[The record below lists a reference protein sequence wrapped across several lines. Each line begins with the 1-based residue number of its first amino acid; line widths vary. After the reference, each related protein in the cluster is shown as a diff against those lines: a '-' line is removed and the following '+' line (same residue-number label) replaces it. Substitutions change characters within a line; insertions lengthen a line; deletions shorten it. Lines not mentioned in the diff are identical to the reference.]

1 MNHIK
6 WIDFNPNNYEEYKA
20 MLLPAFKIL
29 LPNNGKHSFQY
40 HFKRYNYMSLQ
51 LGLKETINDE
61 IDRFKSYIIETY
73 KIDDERL
80 YL

>member
-29 LPNNGKHSFQY
+29 LPNNG
-40 HFKRYNYMSLQ
+40 
-51 LGLKETINDE
+51 NDE

>member
-1 MNHIK
+1 MNVYHYWVIE
-6 WIDFNPNNYEEYKA
+6 I
-20 MLLPAFKIL
+20 
-29 LPNNGKHSFQY
+29 FQY